1 MIEIKMVRLGLL
13 LATKVGAEH
22 FVLVSSVSLL
32 TPPSNEEKFII
43 LNTKSSWI
51 VTVIHHGDVVH

>member
-1 MIEIKMVRLGLL
+1 MTEIKKVRLGLL
-13 LATKVGAEH
+13 LVTKVGAEY

-51 VTVIHHGDVVH
+51 VHVIHHGDVVR